1 MGFPGGSV
9 VNNPSAM
16 QKAWVWPLGQEDP
29 PEKEMATHSS
39 MLVWEIPWT
48 EDPGEP
54 QSKGCKRVGHDLG
67 TKEQQ
72 FFEKSNLKY
81 TSGVGSV
88 ENGVSLA
95 LKY

>member
-1 MGFPGGSV
+1 MNRGS
-9 VNNPSAM
+9 
-16 QKAWVWPLGQEDP
+16 WR
-29 PEKEMATHSS
+29 ATVHG
-39 MLVWEIPWT
+39 L
-48 EDPGEP
+48 
-54 QSKGCKRVGHDLG
+54 QRVGHDLG
-67 TKEQQ
+67 TKEPQ